1 MTRKITIFVLEI
13 LVSYLFFFTFSTA
26 VDNAMDEDM
35 ETESITPERLVYLPS
50 IMLSF

>member
-1 MTRKITIFVLEI
+1 MLEI
-13 LVSYLFFFTFSTA
+13 LVSYLFFFAFSTA

-50 IMLSF
+50 THAEFLS